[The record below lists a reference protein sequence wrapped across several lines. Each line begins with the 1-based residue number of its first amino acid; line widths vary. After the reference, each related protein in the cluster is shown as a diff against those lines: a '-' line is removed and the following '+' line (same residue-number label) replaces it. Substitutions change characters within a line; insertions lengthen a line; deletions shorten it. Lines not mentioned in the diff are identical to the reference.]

1 MPWPGPRNT
10 FTGPAPTKMICSCDR
25 QGRVSCPPLQMLFYP
40 PLKTFSAV
48 VHGIYVWSILAATMF
63 ASHKHPLANSHTS
76 HGLFK
81 EKSENDVQVKAS
93 GCIQVIKSKEN
104 ITVFKQTI
112 RLDAS
117 CYISHM
123 YVHMRVKANYQAGCN
138 IWLTLCIP
146 YLYFVRKILLV
157 NQNSHKI
164 ACNDSGQQNQKIKK
178 LQKLRNDAAGKR
190 TLKKKGF

>member
-1 MPWPGPRNT
+1 
-10 FTGPAPTKMICSCDR
+10 
-25 QGRVSCPPLQMLFYP
+25 
-40 PLKTFSAV
+40 
-48 VHGIYVWSILAATMF
+48 MF

-123 YVHMRVKANYQAGCN
+123 YVHKRVKANYQAGCN

-178 LQKLRNDAAGKR
+178 CKNYETMQQEKEHLRKR
-190 TLKKKGF
+190 DSNILTFTHFSVHATHGVCCPAEVFMSCEEVALNSEMNQHSTISVFFCERYMS